1 MTSFLAKETRLPTGV
16 TVGRAT
22 SSTSTL
28 LLAGAFALV
37 VLALG
42 DAMFL
47 TFIGRQVGIRP
58 ERRRREPPRPAGYW
72 DADGPIRRV
81 PLDR

>member
-1 MTSFLAKETRLPTGV
+1 
-16 TVGRAT
+16 
-22 SSTSTL
+22 
-28 LLAGAFALV
+28 

-58 ERRRREPPRPAGYW
+58 RRRQREPRPAAYW

-81 PLDR
+81 PLER